1 MLFADDLS
9 APGRA
14 FAVSAPLSRALG
26 DCVWHRH
33 RSSASSWQGLL
44 VDPGGA
50 PAPPGCPAANQ
61 TRRRRTPSRLYA
73 RFAKR
78 PFGGRGDAESKRGFA
93 RGDNVG
99 TVIACHH
106 GTAGTAEL

>member
-33 RSSASSWQGLL
+33 
-44 VDPGGA
+44 DPGGA

-61 TRRRRTPSRLYA
+61 SPTRRTPSRLYA
-73 RFAKR
+73 RFATR
-78 PFGGRGDAESKRGFA
+78 PFGGRGEAEPNGCSG

-99 TVIACHH
+99 TVVACHH